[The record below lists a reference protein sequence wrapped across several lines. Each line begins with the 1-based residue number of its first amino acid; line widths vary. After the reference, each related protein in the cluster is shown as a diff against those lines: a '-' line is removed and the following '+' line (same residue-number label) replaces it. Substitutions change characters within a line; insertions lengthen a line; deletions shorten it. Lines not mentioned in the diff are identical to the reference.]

1 MAFAR
6 REEKNTFCI
15 PNLCGL
21 NIAKDA
27 ILTGP
32 EAEFLSVENRQN
44 PREWKCRVFF
54 SMQSSSALEVTILN
68 EVAQSSVSSLLAVD
82 HQYWHQLLPLLVWKI
97 KLSLLV
103 AQEDR
108 SYSSGSA
115 VLVSFLFFFVFTW
128 VQYLIYLPQ
137 WCCNTVHTLQAWN
150 TEQLAL
156 KNCVRLSVTGHWV
169 RGDSGILFYILIL
182 IEVSH
187 FPLFWIKVFVA
198 LGR

>member
-54 SMQSSSALEVTILN
+54 SMQCSSALEVTIPN

-115 VLVSFLFFFVFTW
+115 VLVSFLFFFCVHMSTVFN
-128 VQYLIYLPQ
+128 IFAPMM
-137 WCCNTVHTLQAWN
+137 LQH
-150 TEQLAL
+150 
-156 KNCVRLSVTGHWV
+156 CSYVTGV
-169 RGDSGILFYILIL
+169 KYRAVGT
-182 IEVSH
+182 
-187 FPLFWIKVFVA
+187 
-198 LGR
+198 